1 MNTQRLIFSTASSL
15 LASLFLAGT
24 VFAQPGP
31 GSGNPGGPPDN
42 VPGVGSPGGPPDN
55 RPGFMDREN
64 PPSHPGL
71 NPPRDTEHTPPG
83 LDSGWTPPGL
93 DPEFSPP
100 GPGDDMPDDDIPGY
114 CAGDGAP
121 IGPGGQAGLSSI
133 AHLNFSAE
141 DDEDGETDNDG
152 WGRLT
157 YRWIAPVFDYVF
169 NGHELE
175 PGVDFTLTYQP
186 QPFPSDGVI
195 CLGQATVNPGG
206 NLHVQDAFDIG
217 TDLPAAWDEN
227 EDEAVLALVL
237 TDDVD
242 CDNGQMLDW
251 QPEAYLFG
259 EEMMF
264 YVHSDL
270 PDDDEDNGDD

>member
-1 MNTQRLIFSTASSL
+1 MNTQRLIFSTASFI
-15 LASLFLAGT
+15 LATVFLTGT
-24 VFAQPGP
+24 VVAQPGP
-31 GSGNPGGPPDN
+31 GTGNPGGPPDHHP
-42 VPGVGSPGGPPDN
+42 VFG
-55 RPGFMDREN
+55 DREN
-64 PPSHPGL
+64 RPSPPGL
-71 NPPRDTEHTPPG
+71 NPPRDIERM
-83 LDSGWTPPGL
+83 PPGL
-93 DPEFSPP
+93 DPDWTPPGRDPDFSPP
-100 GPGDDMPDDDIPGY
+100 GPGEDMPGY

-133 AHLNFSAE
+133 AHLNFSAT
-141 DDEDGETDNDG
+141 DDEDGESDNDG

-175 PGVDFTLTYQP
+175 PDVAFTLTYQP
-186 QPFPSDGVI
+186 QPMPGDGVI

-206 NLHVQDAFDIG
+206 NLHMQDAFDIG

-227 EDEAVLALVL
+227 ENEAVLALVL

-242 CDNGQMLDW
+242 CDNGQMLNW

-270 PDDDEDNGDD
+270 QDDDDEDNGDD